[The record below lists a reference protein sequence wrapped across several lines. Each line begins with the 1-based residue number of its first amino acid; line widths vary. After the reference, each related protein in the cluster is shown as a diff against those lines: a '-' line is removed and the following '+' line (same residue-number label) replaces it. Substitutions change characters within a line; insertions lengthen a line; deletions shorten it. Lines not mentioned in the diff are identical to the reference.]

1 MSATFTHLVARYG
14 YLFIALILFIE
25 SAGVPIPGE
34 TALVTAAAL
43 AGGGRLSIV
52 GVLLA
57 AVFGTVTGGMTGY
70 WMGVRGGQAVVAR
83 FGQAMRI
90 DTDRLDRA
98 TRFFDRHGASAL
110 VVGRF
115 IAIVRS
121 FLGIFAGVAAMP
133 PRRFAL
139 YNALGGLIWSLVF
152 AAVGY
157 LFGKNLPAVRRD
169 LGRVSLVL
177 ALVVALVILLVVSWR
192 WFSDNRSQVLS
203 TMEARWRRLDARPW
217 VLRLREKHPTVW
229 RLFAFRFVRGEY
241 LATHL
246 FIGWLIALASL
257 GVFGAITEDVV
268 EGAPMTHA
276 DVALATALAASAS
289 AQLLA
294 VLRIVGG
301 IAGVQTIALV
311 VAVVALILATRQ
323 NWLTFGAWITGY
335 AGSVALDIT
344 LRRIVRRAELPHLPD
359 LITNNLPQLPTGH
372 TIEAIVAF
380 GLIAHLLIRQTRSGP
395 LRVLIVVLALALL
408 SGIVAARLFLGTSYL
423 SMESA
428 SIAAGVIWLATC
440 ISGLE
445 LAKHRRAI
453 VAAVD

>member
-335 AGSVALDIT
+335 AGSVAPAPD
-344 LRRIVRRAELPHLPD
+344 RSYHRSDSGVRIDRPSADPSDPIRA
-359 LITNNLPQLPTGH
+359 
-372 TIEAIVAF
+372 
-380 GLIAHLLIRQTRSGP
+380 
-395 LRVLIVVLALALL
+395 
-408 SGIVAARLFLGTSYL
+408 AA
-423 SMESA
+423 SA
-428 SIAAGVIWLATC
+428 
-440 ISGLE
+440 
-445 LAKHRRAI
+445 HRRPGPR
-453 VAAVD
+453 AAERDRGRAVVSWNELSQHGVGVDCRRRDLARDLHFRVGAGEAPSSDRRRRGLTITPFRLPLLPSSAEWCN

>member
-14 YLFIALILFIE
+14 YLFIALVLFIE

-57 AVFGTVTGGMTGY
+57 AVFGTITGGMTGY
-70 WMGVRGGQAVVAR
+70 WIGARGGQAVVAR

-90 DTDRLDRA
+90 DAERLDRA
-98 TRFFDRHGASAL
+98 TRFFDRHGASAV

-152 AAVGY
+152 SAVGY
-157 LFGKNLPAVRRD
+157 LFGRNLPAVRRD

-192 WFSDNRSQVLS
+192 WFSGNRSQVLA

-301 IAGVQTIALV
+301 IAGAQTIAVV

-323 NWLTFGAWITGY
+323 NWLTFGAWIAGY

-408 SGIVAARLFLGTSYL
+408 GGIVAARVFLGTSYL

-428 SIAAGVIWLATC
+428 SIAVGVIWLATC